1 MNKKMREILAQINA
15 KTAEAKSFMEDG
27 ENKDVAK
34 ANEIMDQVDE
44 LKAEYEA
51 EKRIYEAEK
60 ARGTEDA
67 PQDPEQVGE
76 KATVS
81 GETIVAKE
89 VRAIMAPN
97 KYAADKDLQESVDV
111 SGGYTVPE
119 DIQTK
124 VNNWP
129 EIVYS
134 FLDDISVEPV
144 STNKGARTYQKK
156 ADTEAFVDLDENGAI
171 TKKITA
177 PQFERVTYAIQD
189 RAGFMPVSNDLT
201 ADSDANIS
209 AIVTE
214 WLGRANI
221 ATANAKVLAILAAH
235 KHAGQA
241 TAAKIKIA
249 GIDGIK
255 KVVTVTLGQAYK
267 TGAKIITN
275 DDGLNWLDTL
285 KDENGRYLLNPD
297 PTDSAKLTLRCGTVV
312 VPVKVVPNNAFGSE
326 VEYAKTTDEAITEG
340 KTYYTRSGSAGS
352 YVYTPV
358 ESPAVANIGN
368 YYEATTK
375 IPFVIGDLKAGI
387 RKYDRQ
393 SMSLKASD
401 VAVIGDF
408 NAFAMNM
415 TLIRAILRDD
425 YKELDSD
432 AYVYGYVEV

>member
-1 MNKKMREILAQINA
+1 MNKKMREILAQIDA
-15 KTAEAKSFMEDG
+15 KTKEAKSFMEG
-27 ENKDVAK
+27 ETKDVAK
-34 ANEIMDQVDE
+34 ANEIMNEVDT
-44 LKAEYEA
+44 LRAEYEA
-51 EKRIYEAEK
+51 EKRIFEAEK
-60 ARGTEDA
+60 TRGTDGAPEDPA
-67 PQDPEQVGE
+67 HVGE
-76 KATVS
+76 ANKDLT
-81 GETIVAKE
+81 GEVILAKE
-89 VRAIMAPN
+89 VRSIMT
-97 KYAADKDLQESVDV
+97 KVVDKDLQESVDAD
-111 SGGYTVPE
+111 GGYTVPE
-119 DIQTK
+119 DIQTA
-124 VNNWP
+124 VNRWP

-134 FLDDISVEPV
+134 FLDDISVENV

-177 PQFERVTYAIQD
+177 PQFERITYAIQD

-221 ATANAKVLAILAAH
+221 ATANAKILEII
-235 KHAGQA
+235 K
-241 TAAKIKIA
+241 AKTQVA
-249 GIDGIK
+249 LDGIDGIK
-255 KVVTVTLGQAYK
+255 KAVTVTLGQAYK
-267 TGAKIITN
+267 AGAKIITN
-275 DDGLNWLDTL
+275 DDGLNYLDTL

-312 VPVKVVPNNAFGSE
+312 VPVKVVPNKAFASTG
-326 VEYAKTTDEAITEG
+326 
-340 KTYYTRSGSAGS
+340 
-352 YVYTPV
+352 
-358 ESPAVANIGN
+358 
-368 YYEATTK
+368 TK

-425 YKELDSD
+425 YKELDAD
-432 AYVYGYVEV
+432 AYVYAYIDTAAGE

>member
-1 MNKKMREILAQINA
+1 MNKKMREILAQIEA
-15 KTAEAKSFMEDG
+15 KTKEAKSYMEG

-34 ANEIMDQVDE
+34 ANELMDAVDA
-44 LKAEYEA
+44 LKAEFET

-60 ARGTEDA
+60 AQGMTGAPED
-67 PQDPEQVGE
+67 PDKVGE
-76 KATVS
+76 AAKKLTGDV
-81 GETIVAKE
+81 ILAKE
-89 VRAIMAPN
+89 VRSIMT
-97 KYAADKDLQESVDV
+97 KVVDKDLQESVDAD
-111 SGGYTVPE
+111 GGYTVPE

-124 VNNWP
+124 VNRWP

-134 FLDDISVEPV
+134 FLDDISVENV

-156 ADTEAFVDLDENGAI
+156 SDTEAFVDLDENGAI
-171 TKKITA
+171 AKKITA
-177 PQFERVTYAIQD
+177 PQFERITYAIQD

-221 ATANAKVLAILAAH
+221 ATANEKIMGIIKAH
-235 KHAGQA
+235 KHAGQS
-241 TAAKIKIA
+241 TAKQIEIA
-249 GIDGIK
+249 GMDGIK

-267 TGAKIITN
+267 SGAKIITN

-285 KDENGRYLLNPD
+285 KDESGRYLLNPD

-312 VPVKVVPNNAFGSE
+312 VPVKVVPNKAMP
-326 VEYAKTTDEAITEG
+326 TTG
-340 KTYYTRSGSAGS
+340 
-352 YVYTPV
+352 
-358 ESPAVANIGN
+358 
-368 YYEATTK
+368 TK

-387 RKYDRQ
+387 RKYNRQ

-425 YKELDSD
+425 YKELDPD
-432 AYVYGYVEV
+432 AYVYGYVDTAVTVAEG